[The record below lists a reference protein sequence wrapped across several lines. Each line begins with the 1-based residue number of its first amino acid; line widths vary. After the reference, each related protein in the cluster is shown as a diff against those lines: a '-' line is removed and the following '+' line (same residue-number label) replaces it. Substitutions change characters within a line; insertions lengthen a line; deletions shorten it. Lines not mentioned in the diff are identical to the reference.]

1 MCKTNKSKFLAGWNK
16 GIMAHEILVSAQVP
30 LVLTLGLWTS
40 DLGLTIMFYFSFIEN
55 TYDLT
60 EINFHGWKSALI
72 GLGPDSETW
81 LQLPKL
87 LFRTSLRFG
96 LTS

>member
-1 MCKTNKSKFLAGWNK
+1 
-16 GIMAHEILVSAQVP
+16 
-30 LVLTLGLWTS
+30 
-40 DLGLTIMFYFSFIEN
+40 MFYFSFLEN
-55 TYDLT
+55 THDLT